1 MVELIISILA
11 GIGLCWLIHFAIHLI
26 KKMDNNAKTPQND
39 ELFYWYVTYTS
50 SSILGGIFVCT
61 RSEYFRF
68 EDVINSIMVDDYDIE
83 KPIII
88 TNFIK
93 VSKEFFDENKEN
105 ALTLNLQEY
114 DNTNK

>member
-11 GIGLCWLIHFAIHLI
+11 SIGLCWLIYFAIHLI
-26 KKMDNNAKTPQND
+26 KKMDKNAKAPQND
-39 ELFYWYVTYTS
+39 KLNYWYITFTNR
-50 SSILGGIFVCT
+50 SILGSIFVCT

-68 EDVINSIMVDDYDIE
+68 EDVIDSIMVDYSDIE

-105 ALTLNLQEY
+105 ALTLNL
-114 DNTNK
+114 

>member
-11 GIGLCWLIHFAIHLI
+11 GIGLCCLIHFAIHLI
-26 KKMDNNAKTPQND
+26 KKIDKNGKKPQND
-39 ELFYWYVTYTS
+39 ELNYWYITFTNR
-50 SSILGGIFVCT
+50 SIFGSIFVCT

-68 EDVINSIMVDDYDIE
+68 EDVIDSIMVDDSDIE

-105 ALTLNLQEY
+105 ALTLNL
-114 DNTNK
+114 

>member
-11 GIGLCWLIHFAIHLI
+11 SIGLCWLMHFAIHLI
-26 KKMDNNAKTPQND
+26 KKMDKNAKIQNE

-68 EDVINSIMVDDYDIE
+68 EDIVDSIMTDDSDIE

-88 TNFIK
+88 TNFMK
-93 VSKEFFDENKEN
+93 VSKKFFDENKDN
-105 ALTLNLQEY
+105 ALTLKL
-114 DNTNK
+114 

>member
-26 KKMDNNAKTPQND
+26 KKMDKNAKIQNE

-68 EDVINSIMVDDYDIE
+68 EDVADSIIVDDSDVDN
-83 KPIII
+83 PIKI
-88 TNFIK
+88 TNFMK
-93 VSKEFFDENKEN
+93 VSKKFFDENKDN
-105 ALTLNLQEY
+105 ALTLKL
-114 DNTNK
+114 

>member
-26 KKMDNNAKTPQND
+26 KKMDQNAKIQND
-39 ELFYWYVTYTS
+39 ELFYWYITYKS

-68 EDVINSIMVDDYDIE
+68 EDIIDSIMTDDSDIE
-83 KPIII
+83 NPVII
-88 TNFIK
+88 TNFMK
-93 VSKEFFDENKEN
+93 VSKKFFDENKDN
-105 ALTLNLQEY
+105 ALTLKL
-114 DNTNK
+114 

>member
-11 GIGLCWLIHFAIHLI
+11 SIWLCWLMHFAIHLI
-26 KKMDNNAKTPQND
+26 KKMDKNAKIQNE
-39 ELFYWYVTYTS
+39 ELLYWYVTYTS

-68 EDVINSIMVDDYDIE
+68 EDIVDSIMTDDSDIE

-88 TNFIK
+88 TNFMK
-93 VSKEFFDENKEN
+93 VSKKFFDENKDN
-105 ALTLNLQEY
+105 ALTLKLL
-114 DNTNK
+114 K